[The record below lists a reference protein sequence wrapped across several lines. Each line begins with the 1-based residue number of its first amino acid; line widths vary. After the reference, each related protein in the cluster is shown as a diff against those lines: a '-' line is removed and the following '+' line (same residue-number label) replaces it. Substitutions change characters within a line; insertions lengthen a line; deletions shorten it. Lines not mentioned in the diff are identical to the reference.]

1 MKKAVPVVVLLGL
14 LGTGL
19 FGVTVQKWLVRTSD
33 DLLKGKSNGVSV
45 SSEGVLFLA
54 PKEESLDG
62 PAEEFYLSLVSAPDG
77 SLFLGTGH
85 SGKVYKF
92 SKEGKADL
100 YFQAGEMDVTCL
112 ALDAGG
118 VLYAGTSP
126 NGKVYKIT
134 EKNKGEVF
142 YDPSEKYIWALLP
155 IDGGNLLA
163 AVGESGGIYE
173 ISPQGDG
180 RQVLKVQENHI
191 LCLKRDKNGDLFA
204 GSGGNGLLYRI
215 TKAGKASVLFESPFE
230 EVKSLDFDSDGRVII
245 GAAGTPS
252 KGKREDLS
260 LPAAAAVSDVEITV
274 TAAKPAPATPVST
287 SVAPS
292 AAAGKEP
299 SALFVVS
306 LDGTAKKLW
315 SSPDELIYSVLWQAS
330 DKRVLVG
337 TGGRGRIYSLDEDG
351 KASLLVQKS
360 SEQMYTFLPLGA
372 RVYILSNNPPH
383 ADVLLPEQRFDG
395 EYTSTALDARM
406 VSSWGRISWEGE
418 EPQGTSLQLQTRS
431 GNSAEPNQTWSE
443 WSPPY
448 KNKDGEQILSP
459 KARFLQFRALFK
471 TDSGRLSPLLQKIS
485 AAYLQ
490 TNVAPVVNRV
500 EALPPNEVYLK
511 LPETEDVIWGS
522 ARSMESAA
530 VKPDEQ
536 LKNMAL
542 AKKVERKG
550 LQTIVWDA
558 DDENNDRIKF
568 DLAIKKESETAW
580 HILEEDWP
588 DILYAFDTAA
598 LPDGVYLFKV
608 TASDAPSNPQALA
621 LKGEKVSSPLIVDN
635 TPPVLKN
642 AAITRSGAAL
652 RVAFQAEDALSAIV
666 EARVFIRP
674 GEWQVVFPVDGI
686 CDSKQEVFE
695 FTLNLPANAD
705 NMVVLAVKDAHGNVG
720 VYRQSF

>member
-1 MKKAVPVVVLLGL
+1 MKKTVPVVVLLGL

-54 PKEESLDG
+54 PKEESVQG
-62 PAEEFYLSLVSAPDG
+62 PAEEFYLSLLNAPDG
-77 SLFLGTGH
+77 SLYLGTGH

-92 SKEGKADL
+92 SKDGKADL
-100 YFQAGEMDVTCL
+100 YFQAAEMDVTCL

-118 VLYAGTSP
+118 TLYAGTSP

-134 EKNKGEVF
+134 QKGKGEVF
-142 YDPSEKYIWALLP
+142 FDPSEKYIWTLLP
-155 IDGGNLLA
+155 IDGGNILA
-163 AVGESGGIYE
+163 GVGESGGIYE

-180 RQVLKVQENHI
+180 RQILKVQENHI

-204 GSGGNGLLYRI
+204 GSGGNGLLYRV

-230 EVKSLDFDSDGRVII
+230 EVKSLDFDGDGRVII
-245 GAAGTPS
+245 GAAGMPT
-252 KGKREDLS
+252 KGKKEDLS
-260 LPAAAAVSDVEITV
+260 LPAAAAVPDVEITV
-274 TAAKPAPATPVST
+274 TAAKPAA
-287 SVAPS
+287 VAPS
-292 AAAGKEP
+292 AGSVPPAPAPGKEP
-299 SALFVVS
+299 SALFIVS
-306 LDGTAKKLW
+306 LDGTAKKIW
-315 SSPDELIYSVLWQAS
+315 SSPDELIYGVLWSAS
-330 DKRVLVG
+330 DNRILVG
-337 TGGRGRIYSLDEDG
+337 TGSRGRVYSMDEEG
-351 KASLLVQKS
+351 KAQLLVQKT
-360 SEQMYTFLPLGA
+360 SEQVYAFVPLDS
-372 RVYILSNNPPH
+372 RVYVLSNNPPH
-383 ADVLLPEQRFDG
+383 LDILLPEQRFEGD
-395 EYTSTALDARM
+395 YTSTTLDAKM
-406 VSSWGRISWEGE
+406 VSSWGRISWEGD

-431 GNSAEPNQTWSE
+431 GNSTEPNQTWSE

-448 KNKDGEQILSP
+448 KNKDGEPILSP

-471 TDSGRLSPLLQKIS
+471 TDSGRLSPRFQKIS
-485 AAYLQ
+485 ASYLQ

-500 EALPPNEVYLK
+500 ETLPPNEVYLK

-522 ARSMESAA
+522 AGSLEPAA

-536 LKNMAL
+536 IKNLAL
-542 AKKVERKG
+542 AKKAERKG

-558 DDENNDRIKF
+558 DDENNDQIKF

-580 HILEEDWP
+580 HVLEEGWT
-588 DILYAFDTAA
+588 DILYAFDTAN

-621 LKGEKVSSPLIVDN
+621 LKGEKVSSPFIVDN

-642 AAITRSGAAL
+642 VAVTRSGAAL
-652 RVAFQAEDALSAIV
+652 RATFQAEDALSAIV

-686 CDSKQEVFE
+686 CDSKQESFD
-695 FTLNLPANAD
+695 FTLDLPAKAD
-705 NMVVLAVKDAHGNVG
+705 NMVVIAVKDAHGNVG